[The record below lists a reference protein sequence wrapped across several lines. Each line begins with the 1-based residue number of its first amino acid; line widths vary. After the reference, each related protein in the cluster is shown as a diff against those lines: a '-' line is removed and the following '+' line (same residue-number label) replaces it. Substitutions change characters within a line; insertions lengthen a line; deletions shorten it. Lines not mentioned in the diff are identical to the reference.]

1 MATVLAMLVVGGGR
15 SGRRKGRR
23 RCLFQRRSSRSE
35 FRHTKAG
42 SAAQPWRLPTQQRPA
57 SMWGV
62 TRLASAFCS
71 DAPPAFTFAATY
83 SDPVILH
90 DSAGHSAYHQQR
102 TQGAANC
109 DATVGSGSHPLA
121 IGRHCA
127 VADTFH
133 PHPKPSR
140 DPVEKEN
147 GRHSTSTT
155 AWMATSSAPRCSAGS
170 LHRNASTAS
179 ARLPPPA
186 GPSDRK
192 APGEE
197 AEMAAPAT
205 AALLREATRR
215 LCGDAE
221 GGHAP

>member
-71 DAPPAFTFAATY
+71 VAPPAFTFPGTY
-83 SDPVILH
+83 CDPVIPH

-102 TQGAANC
+102 TEGAANC
-109 DATVGSGSHPLA
+109 DATVGSGSHPYA
-121 IGRHCA
+121 TGRRCA
-127 VADTFH
+127 VADTFQ
-133 PHPKPSR
+133 PPPKLSR
-140 DPVEKEN
+140 DPVEKED
-147 GRHSTSTT
+147 GRHSASTT
-155 AWMATSSAPRCSAGS
+155 AWMAASPAARCSAGP
-170 LHRNASTAS
+170 LHCDTSTTS
-179 ARLPPPA
+179 ARLPTPA
-186 GPSDRK
+186 GPSDRE

-205 AALLREATRR
+205 AALFREAAWR
-215 LCGDAE
+215 LR
-221 GGHAP
+221 